1 MFLNLLE
8 PPRMPIGPT
17 KLSNS
22 VESKCCYC
30 CASYGETLVSMSCD
44 KNFVRS
50 GDSIRVTGLIDNT
63 NGKNRVDSASVVLE
77 QCLFEVASDDQ
88 NVHLIIE
95 KNFILHSVTAHQL
108 RLEASSNL
116 ALIQR
121 FRMKLLTAL
130 PLVELLLAILF
141 FIFTQSMDAAPTQ
154 LKAYCS

>member
-95 KNFILHSVTAHQL
+95 K
-108 RLEASSNL
+108 
-116 ALIQR
+116 
-121 FRMKLLTAL
+121 
-130 PLVELLLAILF
+130 ILF
-141 FIFTQSMDAAPTQ
+141 YTQ
-154 LKAYCS
+154 